1 MRGKSPHLR
10 QLSSVAA
17 VAEFSTVAAV
27 AIYAWD
33 VGTFEASPCNTA
45 VDAPT

>member
-1 MRGKSPHLR
+1 MRYMLGMSPHLR

-27 AIYAWD
+27 AIDAWD
-33 VGTFEASPCNTA
+33 VATFEACTCNTA
-45 VDAPT
+45 V

>member
-10 QLSSVAA
+10 QSVAA